1 MNFRFARIT
10 AYYPQVIKWF
20 YNANPASV
28 TEPYSRQYE
37 LLTAQVLDHVTSYI
51 RVLNQTGNYALEII
65 SNAFPLIHAWK
76 RENNLPEYFSIKE
89 TILHQLKKFKPQAIW
104 LDDLSLVDEAFI
116 AEIKSSIP
124 ELKLLIT
131 HLCAPFNKSIANK
144 LKLFDLTIT
153 CTPSFLQE
161 LHSLGLNAA
170 LIYHGF
176 DKEILKIMVSA
187 GNRNHDLVFSGSLY
201 TGSAFHQGRIQFL
214 ERLIEAGLNVEL
226 FANTESHLK
235 FSARKIYEFLKHGP
249 ATAHAMRYYSKRLIK
264 HLNPPVF
271 GKEMYSLLGKS
282 KICFNMHGEVAGNSA
297 GNIRMFEATGMGA
310 CLVTDDKENIS
321 ELFEPEKEIVT
332 YRSAEECIDKI
343 KWLLAHP
350 AALEKIAQAG
360 RQRTLTDH
368 TIDKRAK
375 QFVEIINRHLK

>member
-1 MNFRFARIT
+1 MGYRIARIT
-10 AYYPQVIKWF
+10 NFYPGLISDFFVRNKNLIRQNSAVIHH
-20 YNANPASV
+20 
-28 TEPYSRQYE
+28 E
-37 LLTAQVLDHVTSYI
+37 LLEYSCDLTYSFAKAWK
-51 RVLNQTGNYALEII
+51 NQGIDTLILI
-65 SNAFPLIHAWK
+65 SNADPWFKAMRK
-76 RENNLPEYFSIKE
+76 ENKSLHYLNNQEIILKE
-89 TILHQLKKFKPQAIW
+89 LVAFMPDIIW

-131 HLCAPFNKSIANK
+131 HLCAPYNKSIATK

-226 FANTESHLK
+226 FANTESRLK

-249 ATAHAMRYYSKRLIK
+249 ATAQSMRYYSKRLIK